1 MDGLKNDVARLRE
14 RYKTLQQQQF
24 TFVAALE
31 HSRSDAFERTKPVRT
46 ITQVKQMYDRSKNA
60 TDRRAMRQWLDLLND
75 LGNILRS
82 MENVAGS
89 SAKEGSIG
97 LALDR
102 WKVLL
107 SPNHDLSDLR
117 AKYPHQE
124 VNHLSC
130 AEARVLFGGVVS
142 LVPLIFDQ
150 AHRALSDMAKR
161 AKEYAPPR
169 PVGAG
174 ETRANREIL
183 KDTYPPRRAVQ
194 SAKHHRSHTD
204 SEVPVRAKTAMGPR
218 DKSVD
223 TKDLSKRMLR
233 LSFGKMPK
241 STDEPVLFYRR
252 TLNGRADK
260 LYVNGEITL
269 DHAPWRGASYDKIN
283 HKEHRRFVNLEG
295 KLY

>member
-1 MDGLKNDVARLRE
+1 MDGVKYDISRLRE

-31 HSRSDAFERTKPVRT
+31 HSRSDAFEKTKPVRT
-46 ITQVKQMYDRSKNA
+46 ITQIKQMYERSKNA
-60 TDRRAMRQWLDLLND
+60 TDRRALRQWLDLLND

-82 MENVAGS
+82 TENVAGS
-89 SAKEGSIG
+89 GAKEGSIG
-97 LALDR
+97 RALDR

-150 AHRALSDMAKR
+150 AHRVMSEMSKR
-161 AKEYAPPR
+161 AKESR
-169 PVGAG
+169 PTEAG
-174 ETRANREIL
+174 ETKVDRGIL
-183 KDTYPPRRAVQ
+183 KDTHPPRRAVQ
-194 SAKHHRSHTD
+194 SAKHHRSYTD

-241 STDEPVLFYRR
+241 STDEPMLFYRR
-252 TLNGRADK
+252 TLNGRSDK
-260 LYVNGEITL
+260 LYPNGEITL
-269 DHAPWRGASYDKIN
+269 DRGPWRGASYDKIN
-283 HKEHRRFVNLEG
+283 HKEHRHFVNLEG